1 MLSIVYGVIFLLYA
15 VVLKNLFAIKRSIGY
30 PLGTY
35 SLVHLS
41 PPPPRLLGGIL
52 YVVPLS
58 QSLSEGFNTCTYFL
72 YSHIHGLLI
81 DFVVLLL

>member
-1 MLSIVYGVIFLLYA
+1 MLSIVYGEIFLLYA
-15 VVLKNLFAIKRSIGY
+15 VVLKNLLLLRDIRVSSWDLLPSSFY
-30 PLGTY
+30 PPST
-35 SLVHLS
+35 
-41 PPPPRLLGGIL
+41 PRLLGGIL

-58 QSLSEGFNTCTYFL
+58 QSLSEGFNTYFL

>member
-41 PPPPRLLGGIL
+41 PPRLLGGIL

-72 YSHIHGLLI
+72 HSHIHGLLI